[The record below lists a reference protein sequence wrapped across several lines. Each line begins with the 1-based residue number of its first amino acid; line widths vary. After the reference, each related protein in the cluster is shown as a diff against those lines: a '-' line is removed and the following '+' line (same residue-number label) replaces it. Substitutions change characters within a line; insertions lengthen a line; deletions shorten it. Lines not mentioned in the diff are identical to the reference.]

1 MGQTQQGPSQV
12 RRSLV
17 LSNDHGNVISATM
30 FGKAVEDSNEIKIGA
45 TVSMV
50 NVETS
55 LYNEKI
61 SVMSTDATQIEVFY
75 VVFSTLFNV

>member
-1 MGQTQQGPSQV
+1 VGQTQQGPSQV

-30 FGKAVEDSNEIKIGA
+30 FGKAVDDSSEVKVGT

-61 SVMSTDATQIEVFY
+61 TVKSTDETQIEVFY
-75 VVFSTLFNV
+75 VIFSTLFNV